1 MLSFSCSL
9 FLHHPSMRPRT
20 MCAQLSAGAALSW
33 CVSPE
38 IWDEPVLNTIF
49 VLDHKCASVHVCILL
64 GIMLLLFLFDL
75 GKIST
80 HTNIINVL
88 LQILYF
94 EFSLQWQAVVAWRS
108 EPVPNT
114 KFALDHKWTCW
125 PDNYSQGS
133 MFDSA
138 VSFKYFILKIRGL
151 TLNDAWTN
159 DTCPADDKVLF
170 VTFEQGLY
178 ESKESKTIILKM
190 SAQ

>member
-1 MLSFSCSL
+1 
-9 FLHHPSMRPRT
+9 
-20 MCAQLSAGAALSW
+20 
-33 CVSPE
+33 
-38 IWDEPVLNTIF
+38 
-49 VLDHKCASVHVCILL
+49 
-64 GIMLLLFLFDL
+64 
-75 GKIST
+75 
-80 HTNIINVL
+80 
-88 LQILYF
+88 
-94 EFSLQWQAVVAWRS
+94 
-108 EPVPNT
+108 
-114 KFALDHKWTCW
+114 
-125 PDNYSQGS
+125 